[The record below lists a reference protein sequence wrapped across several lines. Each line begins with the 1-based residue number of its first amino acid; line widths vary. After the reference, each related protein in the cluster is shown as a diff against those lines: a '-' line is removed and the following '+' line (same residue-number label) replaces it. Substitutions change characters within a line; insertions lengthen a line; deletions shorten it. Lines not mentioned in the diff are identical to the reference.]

1 MWCIFGAVGGW
12 YIYVVYA
19 VNEGR
24 VLIFLPA
31 LSMTETSSSAGRR
44 KQRLSPA
51 ASQVGDGQCGPSAS
65 TDSPQAPL

>member
-24 VLIFLPA
+24 VLIFFARPLDDRDELKCWPTKTA
-31 LSMTETSSSAGRR
+31 TIASGFTSWRR
-44 KQRLSPA
+44 TMRPFSFN
-51 ASQVGDGQCGPSAS
+51 
-65 TDSPQAPL
+65 